1 MLPDE
6 VRVDKNVN
14 VFSKEEELNDLMEN
28 GKYNKKQMRLVQEDI
43 NRRKQ

>member
-1 MLPDE
+1 MLPEE
-6 VRVDKNVN
+6 VRVEKNVT

-43 NRRKQ
+43 KRRK

>member
-1 MLPDE
+1 MIPDE
-6 VRVDKNVN
+6 ARHDQKMQ

-43 NRRKQ
+43 NRRK